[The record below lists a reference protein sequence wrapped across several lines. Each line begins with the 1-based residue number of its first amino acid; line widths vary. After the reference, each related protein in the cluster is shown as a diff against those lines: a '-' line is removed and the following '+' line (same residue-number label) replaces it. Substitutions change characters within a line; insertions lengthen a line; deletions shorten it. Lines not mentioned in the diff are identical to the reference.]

1 MLREEDINIY
11 IYTFL
16 LRGEDINIYI
26 YIQIRK
32 GVVKME
38 GYYVPAAEEVRTE
51 FIERKSR
58 FITTLARVSSAAEAD
73 AFIKK
78 IKAEFPDA
86 THNCA
91 AYRIK
96 APLVERFFDDGEPGG
111 TAGMPM
117 LDVLKKQELFDV
129 VVVVTR
135 YFGGILLG
143 AGGLVRAY
151 SKGAADGVA
160 AAGTALMEEGVCLKI
175 LCGYHLY
182 DRVQRM
188 PELARGEL
196 LSTEFGEQVCIK
208 LMLRAYE
215 KPALEKSLADLSA
228 GTAALSELGREY
240 YPFKA

>member
-1 MLREEDINIY
+1 MA
-11 IYTFL
+11 
-16 LRGEDINIYI
+16 
-26 YIQIRK
+26 
-32 GVVKME
+32 V
-38 GYYVPAAEEVRTE
+38 GYYVPASEVRCE

-58 FITTLARVSSAAEAD
+58 FITTLARVGSAEEAD

-117 LDVLKKQELFDV
+117 LDVLKKQGLFDV
-129 VVVVTR
+129 AVVVTR

-160 AAGTALMEEGVCLKI
+160 AAGLALMEEGACLEI
-175 LCGYHLY
+175 ACGYHLY
-182 DRVQRM
+182 
-188 PELARGEL
+188 
-196 LSTEFGEQVCIK
+196 EQVRRMHGLQRAEILETDFAEQVK
-208 LMLRAYE
+208 IRLMLRADE
-215 KPALEKSLADLSA
+215 AEALEAELADLSA
-228 GTAALSELGREY
+228 GSAKLTELYREF
-240 YPFKA
+240 YPFVPS

>member
-1 MLREEDINIY
+1 MIDKSY
-11 IYTFL
+11 F
-16 LRGEDINIYI
+16 
-26 YIQIRK
+26 
-32 GVVKME
+32 
-38 GYYVPAAEEVRTE
+38 VPAKRCRTE

-58 FITTLARVSSAAEAD
+58 FITTLCRVETVEEAD
-73 AFIKK
+73 AFIAE

-96 APLVERFFDDGEPGG
+96 DPLVERFFDDGEPGG

-129 VVVVTR
+129 AVVVTR

-160 AAGTALMEEGVCLKI
+160 EAGTALMELGARLKVT
-175 LCGYHLY
+175 CAYSLY
-182 DRVQRM
+182 DRLQRM
-188 PELARGEL
+188 PELQRAEIL
-196 LSTEFGEQVCIK
+196 DTEFGAEVSIE
-208 LMLRAYE
+208 LMLRASE
-215 KPALEKSLADLSA
+215 VEQLTRSLADLSA
-228 GTAALSELGREY
+228 GTATVAQLDELFH
-240 YPFKA
+240 PFKMNC